1 MLKNHHICSPCI
13 ASPIYSV
20 SQNLTVMTKKSDNS
34 YPLLPP
40 NCGLKTTDPVH
51 VRQDCLHPR
60 QALKKGTI
68 LRDKDLILQVS

>member
-1 MLKNHHICSPCI
+1 
-13 ASPIYSV
+13 
-20 SQNLTVMTKKSDNS
+20 MTKKSDNS

-51 VRQDCLHPR
+51 VRQDCLHLR